1 MSDPLGLIGSTGS
14 AGRAAPSRPDLPAG
28 GPGKAEQG
36 PSFKDAL
43 LRNINEIN
51 KLQQDA
57 TRAIEDLQS
66 GKRSDVEGVLIATA
80 KADTAFKMI
89 QAVRNQVVRAYEEIQ
104 QMRV

>member
-1 MSDPLGLIGSTGS
+1 MTDPLGLIGSASRVGPV
-14 AGRAAPSRPDLPAG
+14 GPGAAPMAQPAAD
-28 GPGKAEQG
+28 PNTPA
-36 PSFKDAL
+36 FKDL
-43 LRNINEIN
+43 LLKNLEEAN

-57 TRAIEDLQS
+57 TAAVEDLQT
-66 GKRSDVEGVLIATA
+66 GKRTDLEGVLLATA